1 LTWRVEEE
9 WGKGAELHE
18 RSAALCSPAAFAG
31 HPARLVRLLNPT
43 DQVVILGSSQPES
56 DIDPGRALARGV
68 GIGRRRTGGGAVL
81 VGPGLVRWVDAFV
94 PAGDPLWDDDVGRA
108 FWWLGSAWADALAA
122 AGVGSGEVW
131 RRGLVRTPWSGR
143 VCFAGLGP
151 GEVTVGGRK
160 VVGISQRRTRHGALF
175 QCALPIVWDPA
186 PLLDIMALDEAR
198 RVAGIGEL
206 SDVALGV
213 GVEAAAAA
221 VQALLSRL
229 FATPPL

>member
-1 LTWRVEEE
+1 
-9 WGKGAELHE
+9 
-18 RSAALCSPAAFAG
+18 
-31 HPARLVRLLNPT
+31 LVRLLNPT
-43 DQVVILGSSQPES
+43 DRVVILGSSQPES
-56 DIDPGRALARGV
+56 DIDEGRARSR
-68 GIGRRRTGGGAVL
+68 GIGVARRRTGGGAVL
-81 VGPGLVRWVDAFV
+81 VGPGLVKWVDVFV

-108 FWWLGSAWADALAA
+108 SWWLGSAWADALAE